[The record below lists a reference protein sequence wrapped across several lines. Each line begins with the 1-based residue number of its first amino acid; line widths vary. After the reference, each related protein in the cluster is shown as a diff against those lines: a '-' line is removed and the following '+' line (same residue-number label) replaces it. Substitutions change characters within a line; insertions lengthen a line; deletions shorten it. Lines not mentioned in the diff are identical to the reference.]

1 MSQNIIYHVSE
12 VEAKKDTYQSF
23 DNLDF
28 IINCGEGRSLVP
40 NSVEIIG
47 ELQVRDNASRSTNNH
62 IFFDPITGIH
72 SFVDSIQTQFIDG
85 PAVGSKENIQ
95 NYARFVSMLEQSTK
109 APESAY
115 SGSMVAE
122 LKSNSE
128 QATVAYSK
136 GRNAQGTGGAALIKD
151 QDFSFKPVCMLNR
164 MSGDP
169 LPFEKSGQ
177 IRLTVNLAT
186 NASALMGG
194 QFSNSQ
200 DDYQWR
206 NVRVNYVSVQ
216 TKNGKNAQSF
226 RTVYNVKSSVQS
238 NFANVQMSVPAV
250 CRSCSVSFQRQ
261 SEEQQTP
268 HSNYKCD
275 RPRNL
280 EEVQF
285 LFNDST
291 SQYIS
296 YVISDKTEM
305 LERYIESFRDTED
318 NMLSGSRYNSQ
329 RAFGVGLSFAGYTD
343 LSQQKF
349 AVQIKSGATSQQ
361 SYNMYLYFHSLL
373 QM

>member
-12 VEAKKDTYQSF
+12 VEAKKNEYVSF

-40 NSVEIIG
+40 NSVEING
-47 ELQVRDNASRSTNNH
+47 ELEVLDNNSRSTNDH

-72 SFVDSIQTQFIDG
+72 SFVDSVQTQFIDG
-85 PAVGSKENIQ
+85 NNVGSKENIQ

-115 SGSMVAE
+115 AGSMVAE

-128 QATVAYSK
+128 KATVLYSK
-136 GRNAQGTGGAALIKD
+136 GRKSSGGGGAVLTKD

-164 MSGDP
+164 QQGDP

-186 NASALMGG
+186 NSSALMGG
-194 QFSNSQ
+194 ELQGVDS
-200 DDYQWR
+200 YKWR
-206 NVRVNYVSVQ
+206 NVRLNYTSVPS
-216 TKNGKNAQSF
+216 KKGKTSQQF
-226 RTVYNVKSSVQS
+226 RTVYNVKASIQS

-250 CRSCSVSFQRQ
+250 CRACSVSFQRQ
-261 SEEQQTP
+261 SEEQSAP

-275 RPRNL
+275 RPRGL
-280 EEVQF
+280 EEIQF

-291 SQYIS
+291 NQYIS
-296 YVISDKTEM
+296 YVINDKTEM
-305 LERYIESFRDTED
+305 LERYIDSFRDTED
-318 NMLSGSRYNSQ
+318 NMLSGSHYNSQ

-349 AVQIKSGATSQQ
+349 AVQIKSKVDNVQ